1 MIAVRPKEQK
11 INVKKEENSEYICP
25 IEECKLIPEI
35 QNVHCELG
43 LIVLKCSNGHTKE
56 IDVKDYFKIL
66 DKKKGI
72 NPEGDDIENKENP
85 SDENVLESNNI
96 LTKKINLISDIIS
109 THKQILDTQEEYPEN
124 YFHNKNIINLS
135 EFIEKENSAKVS
147 KSNNENET
155 YKIDDII
162 KEIEDKR
169 KKEDKIIEDLKER
182 YGVCLDKEKHINNE
196 LSLILK
202 GPKVENEYKKLGN
215 KGFKLLSQIIFK
227 NLIEL
232 NLANNKIT
240 EISPLNDMFLPHL
253 EIIDLSENQI
263 KDISPVAELESE
275 YLSEIYLQ
283 NNKIEDLGPFL
294 KSDFK
299 YLELLRVDGN
309 NTAIENR
316 NFPQLRIKYGCKIMS
331 EPKKWDDFSKKY
343 NFNLKPQDYPN
354 LEKLDLGSRRN
365 GEILMDLC
373 PLITS
378 PNKIKFLILDDNKLE
393 VVSLL
398 TRMPLYNLI
407 ELDLSLNYI
416 TNIRFL
422 NRMSKCKKLQRLYL
436 HDNKINDISPLRKFD
451 EGRENSF
458 LSELKIL
465 TLKNNCL
472 NLKDMVTLDILKMLI
487 DKSELTFDYGNDENI
502 RKKIRKISLV

>member
-1 MIAVRPKEQK
+1 MISDRPKAQK
-11 INVKKEENSEYICP
+11 INVKKEENFKYICP
-25 IEECKLIPEI
+25 IEGCKLIPEI
-35 QNVHCELG
+35 KNVHCELG
-43 LIVLKCSNGHTKE
+43 LIVLKCSGGHIKE
-56 IDVKDYFKIL
+56 IDVEEYFKIL
-66 DKKKGI
+66 DDKKRI

-85 SDENVLESNNI
+85 SDEKVLESNNI

-135 EFIEKENSAKVS
+135 EFIEKEKSGKVP
-147 KSNNENET
+147 KSDNEYVT
-155 YKIDDII
+155 YKIDDAI

-169 KKEDKIIEDLKER
+169 KEEDKIIEDLKKD
-182 YGVCLDKEKHINNE
+182 YGVVLDKEKHINSE

-202 GPKVENEYKKLGN
+202 GPKIANKYKKLGD
-215 KGFKLLSQIIFK
+215 KGFELLSQIIFK

-232 NLANNKIT
+232 NLANNEIT
-240 EISPLNDMFLPHL
+240 DISPLNDMFLPHL
-253 EIIDLSENQI
+253 EIIDLSENKI
-263 KDISPVAELESE
+263 INISPVAELESE

-294 KSDFK
+294 NSDFK

-309 NTAIENR
+309 KNAIEKD
-316 NFPQLRIKYGCKIMS
+316 NFPEVNKKYGRKIMI
-331 EPKKWDDFSKKY
+331 EPRKWDDFAKKY
-343 NFNLKPQDYPN
+343 NFYINDKKDNLNPEDYLN
-354 LEKLDLGSRRN
+354 SAKLDLGSRRN
-365 GEILMDLC
+365 GEILIDLC

-487 DKSELTFDYGNDENI
+487 DKSELTFDCKDEGLI
-502 RKKIRKISLV
+502 